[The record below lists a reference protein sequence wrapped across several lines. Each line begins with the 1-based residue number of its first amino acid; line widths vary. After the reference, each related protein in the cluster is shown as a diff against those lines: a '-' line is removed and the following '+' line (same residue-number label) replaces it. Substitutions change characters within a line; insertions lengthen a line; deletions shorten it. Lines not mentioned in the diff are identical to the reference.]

1 MDWNEQA
8 DSMMKSW
15 AQAQKELWDSWAKML
30 SESQGTVFQPV
41 QIFSQWQEAARQY
54 MEAWTGDAA
63 AIAQTTSAQFLGAQ
77 ELLLRFTD
85 FSTRMWKA
93 VAPKIEA
100 GDDWQAALEKTIQE
114 TSQAWLQAPANV
126 MGIAGDMGDLWR
138 LYLRQWESFGKPW
151 ETLARGA
158 PEMYARAAGGDRSAM
173 QALGEDVHEAYQQT
187 LGRLVA
193 SPNLGIARDFSRKL
207 QEGFDAWVTYQMAY
221 AEYSTVLSEIWDEAF
236 NKFTQDL
243 LAKAEADEQIT
254 SVRELTLL
262 WTRGAE
268 QVFTE
273 NFRSEAY
280 VLAQG
285 KVLNASMN
293 YRLHEREIIEAF
305 LKTYDL
311 PTRSELDEAHR
322 RIYELNREV
331 KALKKM
337 VKQLSAETQIS
348 ASEPASASSKVG
360 SKAGGSTTRRSTTK
374 KATPA
379 RKKEGG

>member
-15 AQAQKELWDSWAKML
+15 AQAQKDLWESWAKML
-30 SESQGTVFQPV
+30 GDNQDSPIQPM

-54 MEAWTGDAA
+54 MDAWTGGAA
-63 AIAQTTSAQFLGAQ
+63 TIAQTTAAQFLGAQ

-85 FSTRMWKA
+85 FNTRMWKA

-100 GDDWQAALEKTIQE
+100 GEDWQAALEKTIQE
-114 TSQAWLQAPANV
+114 TSQTWLQAPANV
-126 MGIAGDMGDLWR
+126 MGIAGDMSELWQ

-151 ETLARGA
+151 EALVRRA
-158 PEMYARAAGGDRSAM
+158 PDVYTRAAGGDRSAM
-173 QALGEDVHEAYQQT
+173 QALSEDVHDAYQQT

-193 SPNLGIARDFSRKL
+193 SPNLGIARDFNRKL
-207 QEGFDAWVTYQMAY
+207 QESFDAWVVWQMAY
-221 AEYSTVLSEIWDEAF
+221 GEYNAVLSEMWNTAF
-236 NKFTQDL
+236 QKFTQDL
-243 LAKAEADEQIT
+243 LDKAEADEQIT

-285 KVLNASMN
+285 KLLNASME
-293 YRLHEREIIEAF
+293 YRLHEREIIEEF

-322 RIYELNREV
+322 RIYELRREV
-331 KALKKM
+331 KSMKKI
-337 VKQLSAETQIS
+337 VNQLSANGQKDAPSPTPAPARRKPGRPPGSSTTRKSTQ
-348 ASEPASASSKVG
+348 AR
-360 SKAGGSTTRRSTTK
+360 KAGG
-374 KATPA
+374 
-379 RKKEGG
+379 